1 MCVIELFTC
10 LDRQTTMPLP
20 NNKAELLDRFDSA
33 CIRLLAEIASM
44 PPEMARLPVFDG
56 GVSLCDLIS

>member
-1 MCVIELFTC
+1 
-10 LDRQTTMPLP
+10 MPLP

-33 CIRLLAEIASM
+33 CIRLLAEIANM